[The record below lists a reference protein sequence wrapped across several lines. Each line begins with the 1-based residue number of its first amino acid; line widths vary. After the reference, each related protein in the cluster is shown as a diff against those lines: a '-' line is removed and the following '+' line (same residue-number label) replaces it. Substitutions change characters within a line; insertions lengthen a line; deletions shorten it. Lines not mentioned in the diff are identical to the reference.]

1 MISKY
6 YEKKIQSLPWALY
19 LSQLII
25 GRGTFPGGQV
35 QFLGD
40 FGVLVYCTPALL
52 SVDVAQPLH

>member
-25 GRGTFPGGQV
+25 EIKEFCSGAPLGGERFRGARFN
-35 QFLGD
+35 
-40 FGVLVYCTPALL
+40 
-52 SVDVAQPLH
+52 S